1 MAKSDGDPFI
11 DGDILSF
18 QEMNRILTSFWQASE
33 PSNLQS
39 GSLYGKSTDEKLF
52 LKGVSSSE
60 EVLQQTRSS
69 DLEVEFSGLNI
80 LTYEGDVLT
89 YEGEVLFY
97 KELD

>member
-18 QEMNRILTSFWQASE
+18 QEMNRILTDFWQASE

-39 GSLYGKSTDEKLF
+39 GSCFAKSTDEKLF
-52 LKGVSSSE
+52 MMGISASE
-60 EVLQQTRSS
+60 EVLQQNRSW
-69 DLEVEFSGLNI
+69 DLEVKLSGLNI
-80 LTYEGDVLT
+80 LTFEEDVLT

-97 KELD
+97 VEI

>member
-18 QEMNRILTSFWQASE
+18 QEMNRILTGFWQASE

-39 GSLYGKSTDEKLF
+39 GSLYGQSTNEKLF
-52 LKGVSSSE
+52 MMGIAASE
-60 EVLQQTRSS
+60 EVLQQNRSR
-69 DLEVEFSGLNI
+69 DLEVQLAGLNI
-80 LTYEGDVLT
+80 LTYEGEVLT

-97 KELD
+97 SEI